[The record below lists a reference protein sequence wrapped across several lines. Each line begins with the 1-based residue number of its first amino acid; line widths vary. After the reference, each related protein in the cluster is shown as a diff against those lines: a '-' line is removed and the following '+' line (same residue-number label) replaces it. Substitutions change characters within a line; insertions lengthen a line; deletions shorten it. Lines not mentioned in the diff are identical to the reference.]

1 MVRLY
6 RPAPVVSTGS
16 STLMNLMKTKANK
29 APTWIIAPL
38 LSLGLAGFSCQAPSN
53 QVPAPLPVNFD
64 LTGQYAL
71 VAIQIDPPLREG
83 QDVMAMYADSSGQ
96 SPCLRGATIRFDAAG
111 WLSLTTPVG
120 CEQNDDLTEITGL
133 QNGGQWSLQDDRLL
147 IESLSQTT
155 EYGLKTNGDHV
166 FLSLDIDKDYASSLD
181 DNPPGFTLTIELK
194 RL

>member
-1 MVRLY
+1 
-6 RPAPVVSTGS
+6 
-16 STLMNLMKTKANK
+16 MKTKTNK
-29 APTWIIAPL
+29 AKTWVIIPL
-38 LSLGLAGFSCQAPSN
+38 LSLGMVGFSCRPQSN
-53 QVPAPLPVNFD
+53 QTPAPLPVNFD
-64 LTGQYAL
+64 LAGQYSIA
-71 VAIQIDPPLREG
+71 AIQIDPPLREG

-147 IESLSQTT
+147 IESFSQTK
-155 EYGLKTNGDHV
+155 EYGLKTSGDQI
-166 FLSLDIDKDYASSLD
+166 FLSLDIDKNYASSLD